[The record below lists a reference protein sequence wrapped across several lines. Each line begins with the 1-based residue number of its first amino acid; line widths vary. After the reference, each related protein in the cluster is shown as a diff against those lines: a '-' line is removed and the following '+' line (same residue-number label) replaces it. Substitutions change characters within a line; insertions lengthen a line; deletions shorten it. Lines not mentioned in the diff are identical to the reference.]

1 MADTVEKSFHE
12 RELKQCR
19 TDNEAKIKEFETQL
33 EDFRTGLVDAMSELE
48 NNKAAF
54 ISDVDD
60 QIIKKLNALQKSMEE
75 NFRAYESLNSFMQK
89 ETLSD
94 ADYAEIKA
102 RKVTL

>member
-1 MADTVEKSFHE
+1 
-12 RELKQCR
+12 
-19 TDNEAKIKEFETQL
+19 
-33 EDFRTGLVDAMSELE
+33 MSELE

-60 QIIKKLNALQKSMEE
+60 QIIKKLNALQKSMEG
-75 NFRAYESLNSFMQK
+75 NVPAYESFNSFMQN